1 MLYGHCVT
9 PSGFHHSE
17 AEWHNCLFSFLLT
30 RSTEPSPW
38 YHSLKLTMATLKPS
52 MPLARLSWEP
62 RSVCAIT
69 ASNIGRIVQ
78 KLSQTDT
85 SPRKYLG
92 SAGISKETTA
102 KAASTVVSRFLL
114 FLLSTYRTAT
124 AEFLQSGHETHLDI
138 ALSTPREK
146 KKRKEARYR
155 ISWINEQH
163 TIIDLFSTWSDRIQL
178 RPQYGV
184 NLHCIIIGHSTDQQD
199 HFPDLGNNPSL

>member
-1 MLYGHCVT
+1 MQSISSQHPLFPALSAYVLYGHCVT

-92 SAGISKETTA
+92 FAGISKETTA

-114 FLLSTYRTAT
+114 FLSVIHVSHRHSRIPPVWSRDSPRHCLVNAT
-124 AEFLQSGHETHLDI
+124 RKE
-138 ALSTPREK
+138 EK
-146 KKRKEARYR
+146 KRSEVQ
-155 ISWINEQH
+155 N
-163 TIIDLFSTWSDRIQL
+163 
-178 RPQYGV
+178 
-184 NLHCIIIGHSTDQQD
+184 
-199 HFPDLGNNPSL
+199 